1 MGITDARPQRQSG
14 ARRGWAADKLHEY
27 KVIPLLCTD
36 LGRRRSRDMRER
48 RPLWLRGAVDGDGT
62 VAAPP
67 MKRRGWSSEE
77 SLGLGHKKLGPT
89 NLWAALWLAEPKGFS
104 KEKLGPILPSTYV
117 FFF

>member
-1 MGITDARPQRQSG
+1 MIVKNHQNLFRGLDALSGDPPSLHDITD
-14 ARRGWAADKLHEY
+14 L
-27 KVIPLLCTD
+27 
-36 LGRRRSRDMRER
+36 RRRSRDMRER
-48 RPLWLRGAVDGDGT
+48 HPLFLRGVVNGDDS

-104 KEKLGPILPSTYV
+104 KEKLGPNPAVHICISFLI
-117 FFF
+117 